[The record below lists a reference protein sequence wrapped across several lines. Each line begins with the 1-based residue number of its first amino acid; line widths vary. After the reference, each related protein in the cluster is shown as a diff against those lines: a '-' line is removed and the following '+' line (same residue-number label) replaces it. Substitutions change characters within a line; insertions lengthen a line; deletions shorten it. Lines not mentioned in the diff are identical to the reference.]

1 MPVGNSTRI
10 ISITKEM
17 LSLKRLSDD
26 GVQTLGILTL
36 PNGRVLHTLELAWKD
51 NEKKISCIPKGN
63 YTVVKRT
70 SEKYGA
76 HFHILDVP
84 NRSFILIHHSNFHSD
99 LLGCVA
105 VGTGIKD
112 INKDGRLDVVNSK
125 RAMLE
130 MLNVLPD
137 KWQLQII

>member
-1 MPVGNSTRI
+1 MIN
-10 ISITKEM
+10 
-17 LSLKRLSDD
+17 LKRLSDD

-36 PNGRVLHTLELAWKD
+36 PNGRVLNTLELAWKD

-84 NRSFILIHHSNFHSD
+84 NRSYVLFHHGNFHTD
-99 LLGCVA
+99 ILGCVL
-105 VGTGIKD
+105 VGLGLKD
-112 INKDGRLDVVNSK
+112 INKDGRLDVTNSK
-125 RAMLE
+125 RAMTE